1 MIPTFIQNVP
11 EYSVWSYFV
20 KEIGLPIFLYKKPH
34 KENYFSPLQPKLP
47 FLIQKRFQKPSL
59 IICKCSKRLFEHIT
73 ALILIIFSKKQEFCV
88 NLHVT
93 YKLLR
98 FPKIVLEVVV
108 SLSCFALLKNALSS
122 SKTEGLVGS
131 QGLKRTK

>member
-98 FPKIVLEVVV
+98 FPKIVPYPGFWKDGVRGGDSFYTRTVKVLQ
-108 SLSCFALLKNALSS
+108 KNHFFC
-122 SKTEGLVGS
+122 
-131 QGLKRTK
+131 TKLT

>member
-1 MIPTFIQNVP
+1 MTLTFIQNVL

-98 FPKIVLEVVV
+98 FPKVVPGSMRPPLFWAFFLFRGRKSKKICITVVV
-108 SLSCFALLKNALSS
+108 
-122 SKTEGLVGS
+122 
-131 QGLKRTK
+131 

>member
-1 MIPTFIQNVP
+1 MTPTFIQNVP

-98 FPKIVLEVVV
+98 FQKIVLGW
-108 SLSCFALLKNALSS
+108 SPFFIFGKSCISVFTGK
-122 SKTEGLVGS
+122 KIV
-131 QGLKRTK
+131 KKY